1 MVALILFSVFILT
14 VLVMFLILSWLTSPQ
29 RLMKKRLAAVWD
41 EPGSEAMMSTGTSDR
56 RQRIRTIASGKENSI
71 WSILLGADYL
81 QRKQLELFKAGLP
94 FKAEELLM
102 AKLLTAVLGFI
113 IGYLLLGQLMMG
125 VVLGILGFIMPQ
137 MWVSYN
143 KAHRIRTIDDQLLDA
158 ILLMAGSLRSG
169 HSFLQALDLVSRET
183 FPPLSE
189 EFQRVLH
196 ENRIGLRLEDALN
209 NLTDRTESRE
219 IELMVAGVLVQ
230 REVGGNLAEVLDN
243 IATTIEKRVKM
254 QAKLRALTAQGRMSA
269 WVISLLPF
277 VLAFFIFTLNPQ
289 YGGLLVNEP
298 LGRIMLIGG
307 VIMLVIGIL
316 LVRRVVDIDV

>member
-14 VLVMFLILSWLTSPQ
+14 VLVMFLLLSWLTSPQ
-29 RLMKKRLAAVWD
+29 RLMKKRLAAVLD
-41 EPGSEAMMSTGTSDR
+41 EPGSEAMVSTGTSDR
-56 RQRIRTIASGKENSI
+56 RQRIRTITFGKENSI
-71 WSILLGADYL
+71 WTILLGADYV

-94 FKAEELLM
+94 FKAEELLT

-113 IGYLLLGQLMMG
+113 IGYLLLGQFMMG
-125 VVLGILGFIMPQ
+125 LVLGILGFIMPQ
-137 MWVSYN
+137 IWVSYN
-143 KAHRIRTIDDQLLDA
+143 KAQRIRTIDNQLLDA

-196 ENRIGLRLEDALN
+196 ENRVGLRLEDALN

>member
-14 VLVMFLILSWLTSPQ
+14 VLVMFLLLSWLTSPQ
-29 RLMKKRLAAVWD
+29 RLMKKRLAAVLD
-41 EPGSEAMMSTGTSDR
+41 EPGSEAMVSTGTSDR
-56 RQRIRTIASGKENSI
+56 RQRIRTITSGKENSI
-71 WSILLGADYL
+71 WTILLGADYV

-94 FKAEELLM
+94 FKAEELLT

-113 IGYLLLGQLMMG
+113 IGYLLLGQFMMG
-125 VVLGILGFIMPQ
+125 LVLGILGFIMPQ
-137 MWVSYN
+137 IWVSYN
-143 KAHRIRTIDDQLLDA
+143 KAQRIRTIDNQLLDA

-243 IATTIEKRVKM
+243 IAMTIEKRVKM
-254 QAKLRALTAQGRMSA
+254 QAKLRALTAQGRLSA
-269 WVISLLPF
+269 WIISLLPF
-277 VLAFFIFTLNPQ
+277 VLAFFIFTFNPQ
-289 YGGLLVNEP
+289 YGGLLINDP

-316 LVRRVVDIDV
+316 LVKRVVDIDV

>member
-14 VLVMFLILSWLTSPQ
+14 VLVMFLLLSWLTSPQ
-29 RLMKKRLAAVWD
+29 RLMKKRLAAVLD
-41 EPGSEAMMSTGTSDR
+41 EPGSEAMVSTGTSDR
-56 RQRIRTIASGKENSI
+56 RQRIRTITSGKENSI
-71 WSILLGADYL
+71 WTILLGADYV

-94 FKAEELLM
+94 FKAEELLT

-113 IGYLLLGQLMMG
+113 IGYLLLGQFMMG
-125 VVLGILGFIMPQ
+125 LVLGILGFIMPQ
-137 MWVSYN
+137 IWVSYN
-143 KAHRIRTIDDQLLDA
+143 KAQRIRTIDNQLLDA

-243 IATTIEKRVKM
+243 IAMTIEKRVKM
-254 QAKLRALTAQGRMSA
+254 QAKLRALTAQGRLSA
-269 WVISLLPF
+269 WIISLLPF
-277 VLAFFIFTLNPQ
+277 VLAFFIFTFNPQ
-289 YGGLLVNEP
+289 YGGLLINDP

>member
-125 VVLGILGFIMPQ
+125 VVLGILGFIVPQ